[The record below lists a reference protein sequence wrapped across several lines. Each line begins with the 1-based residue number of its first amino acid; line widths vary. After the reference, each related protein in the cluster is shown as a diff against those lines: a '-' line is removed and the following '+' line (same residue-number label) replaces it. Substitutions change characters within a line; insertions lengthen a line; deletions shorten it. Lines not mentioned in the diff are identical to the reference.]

1 MTDFNN
7 MVRDVW
13 IAMGDIGVE
22 VLPIVPVVY
31 EGLDEKGGELLAGVK
46 NWVEWVAE
54 VKGRE
59 SIRELARTGGVETG
73 WRESSSV
80 IYRPCFA
87 SMSSKEKEKEGEER
101 EWSNRGNKVEMVRG
115 EKKEV
120 MLRSLQPAKEIRKL
134 LESKGRFGEEEE
146 YEQKRRSSFERGVS
160 VEAEFAFTNA
170 VSKYTREAV
179 KEVF

>member
-1 MTDFNN
+1 MTTVFHPKQKQSFGGELHTSEEGGADFNN

-46 NWVEWVAE
+46 NWVEWVVE
-54 VKGRE
+54 EKGRE
-59 SIRELARTGGVETG
+59 SIRELALTGGAETV

-87 SMSSKEKEKEGEER
+87 SMTSKEKGKEGEER
-101 EWSNRGNKVEMVRG
+101 EWSN
-115 EKKEV
+115 
-120 MLRSLQPAKEIRKL
+120 
-134 LESKGRFGEEEE
+134 
-146 YEQKRRSSFERGVS
+146 
-160 VEAEFAFTNA
+160 
-170 VSKYTREAV
+170 
-179 KEVF
+179 

>member
-31 EGLDEKGGELLAGVK
+31 EGLDEKGGELLAVVK

-54 VKGRE
+54 KKGRE
-59 SIRELARTGGVETG
+59 SIRELARTGGVEMG

-80 IYRPCFA
+80 ISRPCFV
-87 SMSSKEKEKEGEER
+87 SMMSKEKGKEGEEKEK
-101 EWSNRGNKVEMVRG
+101 EWSNRGNKVEIIRG
-115 EKKEV
+115 ERKKVE
-120 MLRSLQPAKEIRKL
+120 LRSLQPVNPLTMMR
-134 LESKGRFGEEEE
+134 
-146 YEQKRRSSFERGVS
+146 
-160 VEAEFAFTNA
+160 
-170 VSKYTREAV
+170 
-179 KEVF
+179 

>member
-1 MTDFNN
+1 
-7 MVRDVW
+7 MV
-13 IAMGDIGVE
+13 DIGVE

-54 VKGRE
+54 EKGRE
-59 SIRELARTGGVETG
+59 SIRELARTGGVEME

-87 SMSSKEKEKEGEER
+87 SMMSKEKGKEGEER
-101 EWSNRGNKVEMVRG
+101 EWSNRGNKVEIIRG
-115 EKKEV
+115 ERKEV
-120 MLRSLQPAKEIRKL
+120 ELRSLQPVKGIRKL

-160 VEAEFAFTNA
+160 VEA
-170 VSKYTREAV
+170 VTRVLWWATSRSSC
-179 KEVF
+179 